1 MKILD
6 TSFLIPLFRG
16 EKDAVSKSKELETED
31 LAITSISAFEMLF
44 QAYWAGREK
53 EIMQTKRFLFGYD
66 VLALDSKSADIAAKT
81 YTHILHSGKD
91 VGLKDLFIA
100 AIALTYDA
108 SMLTRNV
115 KHFKNVEALKV
126 EEW

>member
-6 TSFLIPLFRG
+6 TSFLIHLFRG
-16 EKDAVSKSKELETED
+16 AKDAVSKSKEIEEED

-66 VLALDSKSADIAAKT
+66 ALVLNAKSADIAAKT
-81 YTHILHSGKD
+81 YTDILRKGRD

-100 AIALTYDA
+100 AIALSYNA
-108 SMLTRNV
+108 SILTRNV
-115 KHFKNVEALKV
+115 KHFKNVEGLKV

>member
-6 TSFLIPLFRG
+6 TDFLIPLFRG
-16 EKDAVSKSKELETED
+16 AKDAVSKSKELEEQD

-44 QAYWAGREK
+44 QTYWTGREK
-53 EIMQTKRFLFGYD
+53 EIMQTKRFLFSYD
-66 VLALDSKSADIAAKT
+66 VLALNTKSADIAAKA
-81 YTHILHSGKD
+81 YTDILRKGKD

-100 AIALTYDA
+100 AIALAYNA
-108 SMLTRNV
+108 SILTRNV
-115 KHFKNVEALKV
+115 KHFKNVETLKV

>member
-6 TSFLIPLFRG
+6 TDFLIHLFRG
-16 EKDAVSKSKELETED
+16 TEDAVSKSKELEAED

-44 QAYWAGREK
+44 QTYWAGREK

-66 VLALDSKSADIAAKT
+66 VLALNAKSADVAGKS
-81 YTHILHSGKD
+81 YTDILRKGKD
-91 VGLKDLFIA
+91 IGLKDLFIA

-108 SMLTRNV
+108 SILTRNV

>member
-6 TSFLIPLFRG
+6 TDFLIPLFRG
-16 EKDAVSKSKELETED
+16 AKDAVSKSKELEVED

-53 EIMQTKRFLFGYD
+53 EIMQTKRFLLSYD
-66 VLALDSKSADIAAKT
+66 VFGLDSKSADIAAKT
-81 YTHILHSGKD
+81 YADILHKGKD
-91 VGLKDLFIA
+91 AGLKDLFIA
-100 AIALTYDA
+100 AIALSYNA
-108 SMLTRNV
+108 PILTRNV
-115 KHFKNVEALKV
+115 KHFKNVEGLEV

>member
-6 TSFLIPLFRG
+6 TDFLIPLFRG
-16 EKDAVSKSKELETED
+16 AKDAVSKSRELEEED
-31 LAITSISAFEMLF
+31 LGITSVSAFEMLF

-81 YTHILHSGKD
+81 YTDILRKGKD

-100 AIALTYDA
+100 AIALSYNA
-108 SMLTRNV
+108 PILTRNV
-115 KHFKNVEALKV
+115 KHFKHGETLKV

>member
-1 MKILD
+1 L
-6 TSFLIPLFRG
+6 LEG
-16 EKDAVSKSKELETED
+16 E
-31 LAITSISAFEMLF
+31 SIQPVCICVVFTDSNNCEVLF

-81 YTHILHSGKD
+81 YTDILRKGKD

-100 AIALTYDA
+100 AIALSYNA
-108 SMLTRNV
+108 PILTRNV
-115 KHFKNVEALKV
+115 KHFKNVETLKV